1 MSFLNQ
7 LKTQANALQSQGAL
21 QAQNADANTVQAES
35 ACRIVQHYLGE
46 LAKQLNVLNPAAGK
60 FSLDGKTPW
69 PAMKLVNFRTDAR
82 KKTLRDKE
90 VFDYISMG
98 WQIVPQVGAAVG
110 GTVSVNFPPDLERV
124 ESRLAAGAVK
134 HDRTEQRHPEKNT
147 LQAIRFDYT
156 TEARGYVT
164 VKPDHDKAQL
174 AFRVT
179 NAGGFGVIS
188 SQWPAAKVQTEM
200 LDELAKLIV
209 AQPSRFG

>member
-7 LKTQANALQSQGAL
+7 LKTQASALQTQGVI
-21 QAQNADANTVQAES
+21 QAQTVDANTAQAES

-46 LAKQLNVLNPAAGK
+46 LAKQLNVLNPPAGK

-82 KKTLRDKE
+82 KKSLRDKE
-90 VFDYISMG
+90 VFDYLSLG

-110 GTVSVNFPPDLERV
+110 GSVSVNFPPDLERV
-124 ESRLAAGAVK
+124 ESRLAAGSVK
-134 HDRTEQRHPEKNT
+134 HDRIEQRDPDKNT
-147 LQAIRFDYT
+147 LRAIRFDYK

-164 VKPDHDKAQL
+164 VKPDHDKGQL

-179 NAGGFGVIS
+179 NAGGFGVLS
-188 SQWPAAKVQTEM
+188 NLWPAARVQTDL